1 MFANLFSI
9 FTKNI
14 SNRIP
19 VDTAKANIIAQLKK
33 DILPLQG
40 FKSTLNT
47 IALDGIPVAIK
58 NAFPNAAFP
67 LGAVHELI
75 ADGAEDATATFGFI
89 AGILASIMRNAGA
102 TIWINSSQT
111 IFPPALKSF
120 GVRPDKIIFIH
131 LKKEKE
137 ILWAME
143 ESLKFKGLSAV
154 IGEVQDLSFTTS
166 RRLQLAIEQSQ
177 VTGFIVRRNPRSLN
191 TSACLARWKIT
202 SLPTELPGDMPGIGF
217 PRWNVELLKV
227 RNGRPGSWQIDFV
240 DGRLKHVPKI
250 TAIHQQQQ
258 NKTG

>member
-1 MFANLFSI
+1 M
-9 FTKNI
+9 
-14 SNRIP
+14 
-19 VDTAKANIIAQLKK
+19 DTAKANIIAQLKK

-47 IALDGIPVAIK
+47 VALDEIPAAIK

-89 AGILASIMRNAGA
+89 AAILASIMQNAGA
-102 TIWINSSQT
+102 SIWINSSQSV
-111 IFPPALKSF
+111 FPPALKSF
-120 GVRPDKIIFIH
+120 GIRPDNIIFIY

-143 ESLKFKGLSAV
+143 EALKCKGLSAV
-154 IGEVQDLSFTTS
+154 IGEVQDLSFTAS

-177 VTGFIVRRNPRSLN
+177 VTGFIVRCNPRSLN
-191 TSACLARWKIT
+191 TTACLARWKIT
-202 SLPTELPGDMPGIGF
+202 SLPGELPADMPGVGF

-227 RNGRPGSWQIDFV
+227 RNGKPESWQLEFV
-240 DGRLKHVPKI
+240 GGRLRHVPTI
-250 TAIHQQQQ
+250 TVIHQQPQK
-258 NKTG
+258 KTG

>member
-1 MFANLFSI
+1 MN
-9 FTKNI
+9 
-14 SNRIP
+14 
-19 VDTAKANIIAQLKK
+19 TAKANIIAQLKK

-40 FKSTLNT
+40 FKTTLSAV
-47 IALDGIPVAIK
+47 ALDGIPVAIK

-75 ADGAEDATATFGFI
+75 ADSAEDATATFGFI
-89 AGILASIMRNAGA
+89 AGILASIMQSAGA
-102 TIWINSSQT
+102 SIWINSSQS

-120 GVRPDKIIFIH
+120 GIRPDKVIFIN

-143 ESLKFKGLSAV
+143 EALKCKGLSAV
-154 IGEVQDLSFTTS
+154 IGEVQDLSFTAS

-177 VTGFIVRRNPRSLN
+177 VTGFIVRRNPRSLT

-202 SLPTELPGDMPGIGF
+202 PLPGELPTDMPGVGF

-227 RNGRPGSWQIDFV
+227 RNGKPGSWQIDFV
-240 DGRLKHVPKI
+240 DGRFRHVPKI
-250 TAIHQQQQ
+250 IVIHQQPQK
-258 NKTG
+258 KTG